1 MLSWKFHQYP
11 STETSSRL
19 TLSSKS
25 RRTWRF
31 LMTFWSLSYVRN
43 YHIRALLKILSKS
56 EHRKPIKNNPVL
68 QVSSWSLGGH
78 GGSWWCWI
86 WYLKSEYVTNL
97 ILFFIDSKNMVVQAI
112 FELGD
117 KIGSFW
123 PKVNIVRHSSTRSK
137 RYSFIDN
144 EVGLSISTKNQEG
157 AHQGEMHHESL
168 GRSTSPF
175 VVFKREE
182 SRERA
187 EKMHACLK
195 RQDGVETLGVY
206 LKKGSSTSSIK

>member
-1 MLSWKFHQYP
+1 MVLDMI
-11 STETSSRL
+11 
-19 TLSSKS
+19 SK
-25 RRTWRF
+25 
-31 LMTFWSLSYVRN
+31 VRIC
-43 YHIRALLKILSKS
+43 YQLK
-56 EHRKPIKNNPVL
+56 
-68 QVSSWSLGGH
+68 
-78 GGSWWCWI
+78 
-86 WYLKSEYVTNL
+86 
-97 ILFFIDSKNMVVQAI
+97 
-112 FELGD
+112 
-117 KIGSFW
+117 
-123 PKVNIVRHSSTRSK
+123 K

-144 EVGLSISTKNQEG
+144 EVGLSISTKNQEA

-168 GRSTSPF
+168 GRSPSPF